1 MANSEGTPPGT
12 KPPGPG
18 VETVRLPDTGQ
29 EIRERRRGERRRDAR
44 RDEDRRRRISLFE
57 AAIWAIC
64 GGLVVL
70 YLFFIAIG
78 GVNPNKARAATIVVL
93 VLAIAWI
100 AHAWTRLV
108 AGGHVSRPD
117 RERRGF

>member
-1 MANSEGTPPGT
+1 
-12 KPPGPG
+12 
-18 VETVRLPDTGQ
+18 VDTVRDPETGQ

-44 RDEDRRRRISLFE
+44 RDEDRRKRISTLE
-57 AAIWAIC
+57 AGLWAFC

-93 VLAIAWI
+93 VLAIAWL
-100 AHAWTRLV
+100 AHAWSRLV
-108 AGGHVSRPD
+108 AGGHVNRPD